1 LSTVEVPVAPF
12 CYDPVGTSLETPF
25 VFEEPK
31 PSYYQLDM
39 TERDA
44 LLSLGPMAPARL
56 VYIETIHV
64 VFQSYLKTQVTIATR
79 LDLPHYQATTDIL
92 RSATFGSIIFYRDDD
107 QHNKNDFLSVSTDH
121 SPTVHRLLGT
131 INFDK
136 IGARLLKNKS
146 KESVRQSFYEDY
158 GICSSQCSSR
168 RGDPLGIS
176 VPSGKPGNGDDFI
189 KGLLGTCSQVLR
201 ALGCRS
207 FQFNADR
214 LRKFAG
220 DLAQG
225 NQIEA
230 MRLALTDEANLCG
243 VHEDKQNDKDFPG
256 VPVFSRFI
264 SLEEKRYRVSIIM
277 YSRQSISDY
286 FKRLKETYGP
296 AVVFVM
302 DAFSKLPP
310 QRRSILPGSF

>member
-1 LSTVEVPVAPF
+1 
-12 CYDPVGTSLETPF
+12 
-25 VFEEPK
+25 
-31 PSYYQLDM
+31 M
-39 TERDA
+39 
-44 LLSLGPMAPARL
+44 LL
-56 VYIETIHV
+56 
-64 VFQSYLKTQVTIATR
+64 
-79 LDLPHYQATTDIL
+79 
-92 RSATFGSIIFYRDDD
+92 
-107 QHNKNDFLSVSTDH
+107 
-121 SPTVHRLLGT
+121 
-131 INFDK
+131 
-136 IGARLLKNKS
+136 
-146 KESVRQSFYEDY
+146 
-158 GICSSQCSSR
+158 
-168 RGDPLGIS
+168 
-176 VPSGKPGNGDDFI
+176 
-189 KGLLGTCSQVLR
+189 
-201 ALGCRS
+201 
-207 FQFNADR
+207 

-264 SLEEKRYRVSIIM
+264 SLKEKRYQVSIIM

-310 QRRSILPGSF
+310 QHRSILPGSFQSRDSESFASTSLIMAL